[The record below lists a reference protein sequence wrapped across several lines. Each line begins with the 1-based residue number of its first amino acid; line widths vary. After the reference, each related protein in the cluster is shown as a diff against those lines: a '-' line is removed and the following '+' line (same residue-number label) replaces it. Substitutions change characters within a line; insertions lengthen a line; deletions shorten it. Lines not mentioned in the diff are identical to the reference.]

1 MLFEHK
7 MPDDLLEPATGKLGH
22 VTRLSMGTELDSE
35 MAVQEREIKL
45 LLLYFEGL
53 GKLKHL
59 KNYD

>member
-1 MLFEHK
+1 MICQDE
-7 MPDDLLEPATGKLGH
+7 PLENWDTS

-53 GKLKHL
+53 DKLKHL